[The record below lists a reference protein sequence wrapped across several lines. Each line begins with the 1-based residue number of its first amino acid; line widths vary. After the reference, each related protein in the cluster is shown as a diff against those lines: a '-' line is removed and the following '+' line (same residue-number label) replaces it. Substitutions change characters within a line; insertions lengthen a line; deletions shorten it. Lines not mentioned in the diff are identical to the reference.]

1 MVMNL
6 TRNISIVIPVLN
18 EEDSIQP
25 LYTQI
30 VSNLESFNKE
40 IIFVN
45 DGSTD
50 KTKSIIEK
58 IINQDSNV
66 SLINFNKNYGKA
78 AALSEA
84 FKIVRGD
91 VVVTIDGDLQ
101 DDPSEIRNLIDKI
114 DEGWDLVSG
123 WKKVRKDSF

>member
-45 DGSTD
+45 DGSTV
-50 KTKSIIEK
+50 KLTSNFVANSTGEICFNCSSYN
-58 IINQDSNV
+58 INTWSLCGSN
-66 SLINFNKNYGKA
+66 
-78 AALSEA
+78 
-84 FKIVRGD
+84 
-91 VVVTIDGDLQ
+91 
-101 DDPSEIRNLIDKI
+101 
-114 DEGWDLVSG
+114 
-123 WKKVRKDSF
+123 